1 MNKTIICNLNILI
14 ISRRASV
21 YLDLIKELQL
31 MIMKDL
37 ESIKENNMSAKILV
51 KMYKTLSDMRD
62 ELYMLD

>member
-1 MNKTIICNLNILI
+1 
-14 ISRRASV
+14 V